1 MFFDY
6 MMSIWYYLVEKWEDL
21 PDKFEKI
28 WRIKLKR
35 PVKHFYQRSTRGFDD
50 SETWGLDYTI
60 AKFALPRLVRFKELA
75 VGTVLPQGF
84 TDNDEWEQ
92 VLDMMIYAM
101 KSIIKDNDAI
111 DWEDIDWEDV
121 ETGLDLFGK
130 YFRTLW
136 W

>member
-6 MMSIWYYLVEKWEDL
+6 ILSIWYSFVEKWENL
-21 PDKFEKI
+21 PNKFERFYYFKV
-28 WRIKLKR
+28 KR
-35 PVKHFYQRSTRGFDD
+35 PTKFFHQRATRGFDD

-60 AKFALPRLVRFKELA
+60 AKFTLPRLIRFKELA
-75 VGTVLPQGF
+75 LPTVLPADF
-84 TDNDEWEQ
+84 TNSEEWEN

-101 KSIIKDNDAI
+101 ESIIKDNDAI

-121 ETGLDLFGK
+121 ETGLELFGK